1 MQDTLFNFVSL
12 SIMVTFFITRKYYFD
27 DVEMTLAVGVIEDDK
42 YVSVRWTFIAKY
54 NGKIDSANANAGTE
68 ILLSGTDIFYIEDG
82 KIKDYW
88 VSSDGIDLMKQ
99 LGMF

>member
-1 MQDTLFNFVSL
+1 MNLKHEKRALRFMQDTLFNFVSL

-54 NGKIDSANANAGTE
+54 NGKI
-68 ILLSGTDIFYIEDG
+68 
-82 KIKDYW
+82 KDYW